1 MTEHERSLLMSLHP
15 RYASAILDGRK
26 SVELRRQRV
35 AVPPGTKVI
44 LYATS
49 PVMALV
55 GTATVTAVQVGT
67 PSEIWKAHREH
78 GAISRRD
85 YLAYMEGA
93 EQASALL
100 LDAARPFSDPVPLTH
115 LRTGGSFHPPQS
127 YRYVDPD
134 TLRGWV
140 QGHPTAEEVLRETNP
155 QPAPCEAKPSG
166 EKQSQRGASSPLGGN
181 MVLAQHVAA

>member
-1 MTEHERSLLMSLHP
+1 MSLHP
-15 RYASAILDGRK
+15 RYATAILDGKK

-35 AVPPGTKVI
+35 AVPPGMKVI

-67 PSEIWKAHREH
+67 PSEIWKAHKEH
-78 GAISRRD
+78 GAITRRD
-85 YLAYMEGA
+85 YLTYMKGA

-100 LDAARPFSDPVPLTH
+100 LVAATAFSDPVPLTH
-115 LRTGGSFHPPQS
+115 LRAGGSFHPPQS

-140 QGHPTAEEVLRETNP
+140 QGHPAADEVLCEPSPR
-155 QPAPCEAKPSG
+155 PAAAASKTKAPSR
-166 EKQSQRGASSPLGGN
+166 SQAQRSTGATLGSS
-181 MVLAQHVAA
+181 MIIAQHVAA

>member
-1 MTEHERSLLMSLHP
+1 MSLHP

-55 GTATVTAVQVGT
+55 GTATVTEVQIGS
-67 PSEIWKAHREH
+67 PSEIWKTHKEH

-85 YLAYMEGA
+85 YLAYMKGA

-100 LDAARPFSDPVPLTH
+100 LDAVRSFSEPVPLAH
-115 LRTGGSFHPPQS
+115 LRAGGSFHPPQS
-127 YRYVDPD
+127 YRYVDPE

-140 QGHPTAEEVLRETNP
+140 LGHPTAEEVLQGTSS
-155 QPAPCEAKPSG
+155 QPAAG
-166 EKQSQRGASSPLGGN
+166 ETKSAATNRSQRGEGSPLGGS
-181 MVLAQHVAA
+181 MVFARHVAA

>member
-1 MTEHERSLLMSLHP
+1 MNEHERSLLMSLHP
-15 RYASAILDGRK
+15 RYATAILDGRK

-67 PSEIWKAHREH
+67 PSEIWKTHKKH

-100 LDAARPFSDPVPLTH
+100 LDAARRFSDPVPLAH
-115 LRTGGSFHPPQS
+115 LRAGGSFHPPQS

-140 QGHPTAEEVLRETNP
+140 QGHPTAEEVLRETSP
-155 QPAPCEAKPSG
+155 RPAVCETKPAAKN
-166 EKQSQRGASSPLGGN
+166 QAQRGTGSPLGGS

>member
-1 MTEHERSLLMSLHP
+1 MNERERSLLMSLHP
-15 RYASAILDGRK
+15 RYATAILDGRK

-67 PSEIWKAHREH
+67 PSEIWKTHKEH

-85 YLAYMEGA
+85 YLAYMKGA
-93 EQASALL
+93 KQASALL
-100 LDAARPFSDPVPLTH
+100 LDHARTLSDPVPLAH
-115 LRTGGSFHPPQS
+115 LRVGGSFHPPQS

-134 TLRGWV
+134 SLRRWLR
-140 QGHPTAEEVLRETNP
+140 GHPTADEVLRETST
-155 QPAPCEAKPSG
+155 QPAASDTRATGKTQAK
-166 EKQSQRGASSPLGGN
+166 RGTGSPLGGT
-181 MVLAQHVAA
+181 MILAQHVAA

>member
-1 MTEHERSLLMSLHP
+1 MNEHERSLLMSLHP
-15 RYASAILDGRK
+15 RYATAILDGNK

-35 AVPPGTKVI
+35 AVPPGTTVI

-67 PSEIWKAHREH
+67 PSEIWKSHKRH

-100 LDAARPFSDPVPLTH
+100 LDAVRRFSDPVPLAH
-115 LRTGGSFHPPQS
+115 LRAGGPFHPPQS

-140 QGHPTAEEVLRETNP
+140 QGHPTAEEVLRGVSPRQT
-155 QPAPCEAKPSG
+155 AGEARRTA
-166 EKQSQRGASSPLGGN
+166 EKQTQRDTSSPLGGS

>member
-1 MTEHERSLLMSLHP
+1 VNEHERSLLMSLHP
-15 RYASAILDGRK
+15 RYATAILDGRK

-67 PSEIWKAHREH
+67 PSEIWKTHKEH

-100 LDAARPFSDPVPLTH
+100 LDAARPFSDPVPLAH
-115 LRTGGSFHPPQS
+115 LRAGGSFHPPQS
-127 YRYVDPD
+127 YRYVDPE
-134 TLRGWV
+134 TLSSWV
-140 QGHPTAEEVLRETNP
+140 EGHPTAEEVLRETSP
-155 QPAPCEAKPSG
+155 RPRAGAAKPAA
-166 EKQSQRGASSPLGGN
+166 KNQAQRGAGSPLGGS
-181 MVLAQHVAA
+181 MILARHVAA

>member
-1 MTEHERSLLMSLHP
+1 MSLHP
-15 RYASAILDGRK
+15 RYATAILDGRK

-55 GTATVTAVQVGT
+55 GTATVTGVQIGT
-67 PSEIWKAHREH
+67 PSEIWKTHKEH

-85 YLAYMEGA
+85 YLTYMEGA

-100 LDAARPFSDPVPLTH
+100 LDAVRPFSDPVPLAH
-115 LRTGGSFHPPQS
+115 LRAGGSFHPPQS

-140 QGHPTAEEVLRETNP
+140 LGHPTAEEVLRETSSR
-155 QPAPCEAKPSG
+155 PAAGEDEPAAKN
-166 EKQSQRGASSPLGGN
+166 QSQGDKGSPLGGS
-181 MVLAQHVAA
+181 MVFARHVAA